1 MAQLLAAANNVIY
14 EWFGGTES
22 RRSIERSI
30 GWHANVE
37 GIRQWVERL
46 QAEEDGTWGSE
57 GTPGRYPYKQ
67 VLAITQRTLPERQER
82 QARHVKDCPARS
94 SEDKY
99 EDASGRHYEEA
110 RPRSHT
116 PTHAAMVSVPCSA
129 FYGSSGMS
137 VLFPSDSTTVG
148 YVEDFLR
155 HDSGVRWFLV
165 RSSYQSVL

>member
-1 MAQLLAAANNVIY
+1 LMWDERAKAAIDRSRNGSTGSAIMAQLLAAANNVIY

-129 FYGSSGMS
+129 S
-137 VLFPSDSTTVG
+137 L
-148 YVEDFLR
+148 
-155 HDSGVRWFLV
+155 WFI
-165 RSSYQSVL
+165 RNERTFSK